1 MPKIKHF
8 SNPVRCIMVTTLTF
22 EFAIAI
28 ICIPRYI
35 SVIWAALIGALIPV
49 IMYIESLLFDP
60 VVRDIDWLLERCRIL
75 NYSPLKTMM
84 AIKFFSEREK
94 PREVWLWLCE
104 TQPQPMAWESVRTA
118 KYRMKKEIFQDAE

>member
-22 EFAIAI
+22 SFAIAI
-28 ICIPRYI
+28 CCIPRYI

-49 IMYIESLLFDP
+49 LMYVESLLFDP
-60 VVRDIDWLLERCRIL
+60 VVRDVDWLLARCRAL
-75 NYSPLKTMM
+75 NYNPLKTQM
-84 AIKFFSEREK
+84 AIKFFQKREK

-104 TQPQPMAWESVRTA
+104 TQTYPMEWESVRKT